1 MYQIYDTNGDLL
13 GFYDDNMLAY
23 NPDGSPM
30 MGADGLQMEWT
41 GSEFLTQSEVNF
53 AATGTTDTSASSA
66 ATVSTV
72 NSYTPPSTFD
82 PNAIV
87 KLLNGQTFKYD
98 ATGAN
103 PVPYNASAPTM
114 SKWLL
119 WGGLGLVGYIALSG
133 SGGSS
138 RGRGGRR

>member
-1 MYQIYDTNGDLL
+1 MNMTAIYDTSGNIMGY
-13 GFYDDNMLAY
+13 YDDNMLFYDVNQNPITDASGQQLLYDPTTNSAIDPATAY
-23 NPDGSPM
+23 GGPPVDS
-30 MGADGLQMEWT
+30 
-41 GSEFLTQSEVNF
+41 TQVQ
-53 AATGTTDTSASSA
+53 
-66 ATVSTV
+66 TVST
-72 NSYTPPSTFD
+72 YTPPSTFD

-133 SGGSS
+133 GGSSS